1 MVLAPVPDR
10 HTDLPIPLTPLV
22 GRMREIEAISDL
34 VRRPEVRLVTLTGPG
49 GVGKT
54 RLALAV
60 AGILEED
67 LIDGALFIPLAPI
80 REPSLV
86 LPTIAQTLGIR
97 DGGDRSL
104 TDRLVIALRDR
115 ELLLVLDN
123 LEQVLAAAPSLP
135 DLLAACPRLTFLV
148 TSRAPLRV
156 SGEHSFPV
164 PPLALPIPG
173 ESLNLEELALT
184 EAVGLF
190 VARARAAEPHFEL
203 TEANSASVVEICE
216 HLDGLALAIE
226 LAAARV
232 PVLSPQALLAR
243 LTDRLRLLTGGPQ
256 DQPPRLRSM
265 RDAIVWS
272 HDLLS
277 TEEQTVFRRLSVF
290 SGGCSL
296 EAAEAVCDEPGVSV
310 LDGITALVR
319 QSLVNRVEQT
329 SDYPRFG
336 MLETIREFALDQL
349 EASGEETELRGKHA
363 AYFAGLAARP
373 KLTWWLPRETGIERL
388 NIQAALSWAI
398 DHGNTENIFW
408 LAIGVWQLIEP
419 ISGYDQ
425 LEQTLFAISKSPEFP
440 QSKRALLAAG
450 TAQFALWRGDSA
462 RTNALIDE
470 TLAIS
475 GEADEDEYLA
485 LALMCNGWSAY
496 GLGELNKAD
505 AFASEA
511 LAKWKCLGEEAWTG
525 EALCILGSVARQRG
539 DYRRAESLLTESLA
553 VAKKFGNNEE
563 AVSQA
568 LAGLGQFAIEQGD
581 QQRASTIIA
590 EVLTL
595 SPVRWDPLSLEGC
608 LTSLSAVAIKA
619 SHFEQA
625 AHMLG
630 KAEDLRKRRGIDQFP
645 ADASWLDSAIATLR
659 GHLSDADFAAAW
671 AAGRSVSI
679 DQAIEDAQAFA
690 NDIATTAPIR
700 RCAPGNLTPR
710 ELEVLELLVEG
721 RTNQDIAT
729 ALFVSHRTAR
739 AHVAAIL
746 SKLDVPTRAA
756 AASYAVRH
764 HLV

>member
-1 MVLAPVPDR
+1 MVLAPLPDR
-10 HTDLPIPLTPLV
+10 HSDLAIPLTPLV
-22 GRMREIEAISDL
+22 GRKREIVAISAL
-34 VRRPEVRLVTLTGPG
+34 VCRPDVRLVTLTGPG

-60 AGILEED
+60 SSILEED
-67 LIDGALFIPLAPI
+67 LADGALFVPLAPI
-80 REPSLV
+80 SDPSLV
-86 LPTIAQTLGIR
+86 LPTIAQALGIR

-123 LEQVLAAAPSLP
+123 LEQVLDAAPSLTE
-135 DLLAACPRLTFLV
+135 LLASCSRFTLLV

-164 PPLALPIPG
+164 PPLALPMPG
-173 ESLNLEELALT
+173 THLNLEEIALT
-184 EAVGLF
+184 EAVQLF
-190 VARARAAEPHFEL
+190 VARARAADPHFEL
-203 TEANSASVVEICE
+203 TEANASSVIAICE

-272 HDLLS
+272 YDLLS
-277 TEEQTVFRRLSVF
+277 AEEQIVFRRLSVF

-296 EAAEAVCDEPGVSV
+296 DAAEAVCDAPGVNV

-336 MLETIREFALDQL
+336 MLETIREFALERL
-349 EASGEETELRGKHA
+349 EASCEEEMLRDRHA
-363 AYFAGLAARP
+363 AYFAVLAGRP

-388 NIQAALSWAI
+388 NIQTALSRAI
-398 DHGNTENIFW
+398 DHSNAENLFL

-419 ISGYDQ
+419 VSGYDQ
-425 LEQTLFAISKSPEFP
+425 LEQTLTVLAKDPDFP
-440 QSKRALLAAG
+440 RSKRALLAAG
-450 TAQFALWRGDSA
+450 TAQFALWRKDY
-462 RTNALIDE
+462 RRVVALIDE
-470 TLAIS
+470 SLALV
-475 GEADEDEYLA
+475 GESDDDDYLA
-485 LALMCNGWSAY
+485 LALMCVGWSAY
-496 GLGELNKAD
+496 GLGELDQAS
-505 AFASEA
+505 AFGMEA
-511 LAKWKCLGEEAWTG
+511 LGKWKTLGEVGWAG
-525 EALCILGSVARQRG
+525 EALLLLGSVARLRG
-539 DYRRAESLLTESLA
+539 EYQCAESLLKESLSA
-553 VAKKFGNNEE
+553 TQAHGNEE
-563 AVSQA
+563 AVA
-568 LAGLGQFAIEQGD
+568 AVLGCLGQCACEQGD
-581 QQRASTIIA
+581 LRRAASMFA
-590 EVLTL
+590 NVLTL
-595 SPVRWDPLSLEGC
+595 SPARWDPLNLEGC
-608 LTSLSAVAIKA
+608 LSSLSAVAIKA
-619 SHFEQA
+619 GHFEQA
-625 AHMLG
+625 AYMLG
-630 KAEDLRKRRGIDQFP
+630 KAENLRERRGTDQFP
-645 ADASWLDSAIATLR
+645 ADASWLGSAIATLH
-659 GHLSDADFAAAW
+659 GHLSDAEFAAAW
-671 AAGRSVSI
+671 DAGRSVSH
-679 DQAIEDAQAFA
+679 DQAIEEAQAFA
-690 NDIATTAPIR
+690 DDIAMTAPVR

-721 RTNQDIAT
+721 RTNQEIAT

-746 SKLDVPTRAA
+746 AKLDVPTRAA

-764 HLV
+764 QLV